1 MSMAT
6 KALSF
11 WKWSGFAGIAVSLA
25 AVSFAPSTAQAQ
37 SFEELRKNGK
47 IVIGIQGENPPWG
60 FVDGNNQSVGFDADI
75 GNLLAKKIGVPVQF
89 ERVAVANRIPSL
101 MTGKVDA
108 LVAVMGMYP
117 DRAKVVQFTKPY
129 SAIDIT
135 LIAKPDTEIKS
146 PADLKGMRIAVAR
159 ASAQDKAVTAAAPD
173 ATIQR
178 FDDDSTAIQAF
189 LAGQVDALGAN
200 NTYNLSIAKVA
211 PKAQFEVKL
220 KFNRQYNGISV
231 RPGQKQYVEE
241 LNAFIDEIKANG
253 ALDKVY
259 ERWLGQKVP
268 EFPVSLPDI
277 PFVVN

>member
-1 MSMAT
+1 MIS
-6 KALSF
+6 KAAA
-11 WKWSGFAGIAVSLA
+11 FAGRGRLAGLAVTVAALGIAA
-25 AVSFAPSTAQAQ
+25 STAQAQ

-60 FVDGNNQSVGFDADI
+60 FVDGSNQSVGFDADV
-75 GNLLAKKIGVPVQF
+75 GNLLGKKIGVPVQF

-108 LVAVMGMYP
+108 LIAVMGMYP

-135 LIAKPDTEIKS
+135 LIAKPETSIKS

-211 PKAQFEVKL
+211 PTAQFEVKL
-220 KFNRQYNGISV
+220 DFNRQYNGISV

-253 ALDKVY
+253 ELDKIY

-268 EFPVSLPDI
+268 EFPASLPDI
-277 PFVVN
+277 PFAVN